1 MRPFLVI
8 FTQYAIFI
16 DFHQIVIT
24 KMPSSFRKIIDAKS
38 CPEKGRKFCYGDFRI
53 SNHKFNLLIKFWTLS
68 NVLLTTFFLLF
79 WEIFKNDVPC
89 CSLNALIKNL
99 RKKLPKIK
107 VEGEWKH
114 KVFSSS
120 ESRIKESMERKY
132 TLLKLFPTFA
142 LTNEVSGL
150 SNEPWELQRRSNNTG
165 Y

>member
-8 FTQYAIFI
+8 FTQCAIFI

-99 RKKLPKIK
+99 EKKLDPILVTNKILNASWNSDKFFYRFFFISTLFQKFIFVPK
-107 VEGEWKH
+107 
-114 KVFSSS
+114 
-120 ESRIKESMERKY
+120 
-132 TLLKLFPTFA
+132 
-142 LTNEVSGL
+142 
-150 SNEPWELQRRSNNTG
+150 
-165 Y
+165 